1 MAPYRGLTKAREP
14 SSVEVLFYDFSEN
27 ASGWV
32 AEPPPDYA
40 VLLSYWLV
48 SRLVAAEPRPSADAR
63 TSMGS
68 RLRSLRAAILA
79 SGEPLLDLDGVRQE
93 VAERRGERE

>member
-1 MAPYRGLTKAREP
+1 MAPYRGLSRAREP

-40 VLLSYWLV
+40 VLLSLSLL
-48 SRLVAAEPRPSADAR
+48 SRMVVAESRPPTGAR
-63 TSMGS
+63 TAMGG